1 MLLIFNLAKQS
12 SNLSLSGWA
21 TKKEEGP
28 GERLGERRGGGV
40 GGEGVCRGS
49 QGLHA
54 KLESQKI
61 SDLLID

>member
-28 GERLGERRGGGV
+28 GGRLGERRGGGGW
-40 GGEGVCRGS
+40 GGAEG
-49 QGLHA
+49 A
-54 KLESQKI
+54 KDSTLNWNHRKF
-61 SDLLID
+61 LIY

>member
-28 GERLGERRGGGV
+28 GGRLGERRGGRGGGV
-40 GGEGVCRGS
+40 QREPRTPR
-49 QGLHA
+49 
-54 KLESQKI
+54 
-61 SDLLID
+61 